1 MTTAGAG
8 APAQRSHE
16 QPIAAAKARPANTAP
31 EYGELMTKDQD
42 LDVAVAI
49 LGGAACEPDQPA
61 QQYVEDSEEHG
72 TDPLGNGDPILRTC

>member
-1 MTTAGAG
+1 MTTAAREH
-8 APAQRSHE
+8 PAQRGHE

-31 EYGELMTKDQD
+31 EYGEPMTKDQD

-61 QQYVEDSEEHG
+61 QQQV
-72 TDPLGNGDPILRTC
+72 